1 MYRKVLVNLQI
12 VILSQKYH
20 KRGKY
25 VSEQNIWLRMELIWG
40 LPFFVCFMKKLL
52 IISYQFKNHV
62 CKLIFQ
68 LSYQLAEHRPFL
80 LKFKGALPLILILY
94 HNWNH

>member
-25 VSEQNIWLRMELIWG
+25 ILEQKVWLQIELIWG
-40 LPFFVCFMKKLL
+40 LPLFCLFYEEVTNN
-52 IISYQFKNHV
+52 I
-62 CKLIFQ
+62 
-68 LSYQLAEHRPFL
+68 
-80 LKFKGALPLILILY
+80 LPL
-94 HNWNH
+94 